1 MDKEKLDNLIREAA
15 EQQEQELS
23 WIGNLYQ
30 KRLQTLQETE
40 IVRQEW
46 LKSQDEADKLDK

>member
-15 EQQEQELS
+15 EQQKQELS
-23 WIGNLYQ
+23 WIGSLYQ

-40 IVRQEW
+40 IERQEW
-46 LKSQDEADKLDK
+46 LKSQDEADKLDE

>member
-15 EQQEQELS
+15 EQQKQELS

-30 KRLQTLQETE
+30 ERLQKLQETE
-40 IVRQEW
+40 IARQEW
-46 LKSQDEADKLDK
+46 LKSQDEADKLDE

>member
-1 MDKEKLDNLIREAA
+1 MSKEGLEDLIRKAA
-15 EQQEQELS
+15 EQQKQELS

-30 KRLQTLQETE
+30 KRLKELQETE
-40 IVRQEW
+40 IKRQEW

>member
-1 MDKEKLDNLIREAA
+1 MDKEKLDNLILAAA

-30 KRLQTLQETE
+30 KRLQELQKTETK
-40 IVRQEW
+40 RQEW
-46 LKSQDEADKLDK
+46 LKSQDEADKLDE

>member
-1 MDKEKLDNLIREAA
+1 MDKEKLDNLIHAAA
-15 EQQEQELS
+15 EQKKQELS

-40 IVRQEW
+40 IERQEW
-46 LKSQDEADKLDK
+46 LKSQDEADKLDE

>member
-1 MDKEKLDNLIREAA
+1 MSKERLEDLIRQAA
-15 EQQEQELS
+15 EQQKQDLS

-30 KRLQTLQETE
+30 KRLKELQETE
-40 IVRQEW
+40 IKRQEW

>member
-15 EQQEQELS
+15 EQQKQELS

-30 KRLQTLQETE
+30 ERLQKLQKTE
-40 IVRQEW
+40 IARQEW
-46 LKSQDEADKLDK
+46 LKSQDEADKLDE

>member
-1 MDKEKLDNLIREAA
+1 MDKEKRDNLILAAA

-30 KRLQTLQETE
+30 KRLQELQKTETK
-40 IVRQEW
+40 RQEW
-46 LKSQDEADKLDK
+46 LKSQDEADKLDE

>member
-1 MDKEKLDNLIREAA
+1 MNKEKLDNLIREAA
-15 EQQEQELS
+15 EQQKQELS

-30 KRLQTLQETE
+30 ERLQKLQETE

-46 LKSQDEADKLDK
+46 LKSQDEADKLDE

>member
-1 MDKEKLDNLIREAA
+1 MDKEKLDNLIHAAA

-30 KRLQTLQETE
+30 KRLQELQKTE
-40 IVRQEW
+40 AARQEW
-46 LKSQDEADKLDK
+46 LKSQDEADKLDE

>member
-1 MDKEKLDNLIREAA
+1 MSKEGLEDLIRQAA
-15 EQQEQELS
+15 EQQKQELS

-30 KRLQTLQETE
+30 KRLKELQETE
-40 IVRQEW
+40 IKRQEW

>member
-15 EQQEQELS
+15 EQQKQELS

-30 KRLQTLQETE
+30 ERLQKLQKTE
-40 IVRQEW
+40 ITRQEW
-46 LKSQDEADKLDK
+46 LKSQDEADKLDE